1 MSLCRLEP
9 NVYQRYLSEKILLD
23 FGLQTTKI
31 DLKVLGENNKSN
43 LSVKLENNLSK
54 FLKRKSI
61 IGAEDLLKYSLSK
74 RWTQLRL
81 DVQNYNY
88 NNKKKFFY
96 NSKRMVFHNFF
107 SRSEYI
113 KFFSKLLV

>member
-61 IGAEDLLKYSLSK
+61 IGAEDLLKDSLSK

-107 SRSEYI
+107 S
-113 KFFSKLLV
+113 KLLV